1 MAVPA
6 LISEV
11 ALCLFGNMCLSFLQA
26 LQSALCTYNAKET
39 KLVKFQVAVPSFY
52 WSKLFWVS
60 QKHFGMN
67 QNFLDIGKK
76 AK

>member
-26 LQSALCTYNAKET
+26 LQSALCTYNAKGT
-39 KLVKFQVAVPSFY
+39 KLVQFQATALSY
-52 WSKLFWVS
+52 LFTGPTFC
-60 QKHFGMN
+60 HRPHLYFG
-67 QNFLDIGKK
+67 K
-76 AK
+76 